1 MNDAPNNGRFCLT
14 GDTCRGY
21 DRLAKHPAPVERR
34 DPLCNPCLDAAERD
48 TRLLPLDYLDLAQL
62 QAPSLS
68 QALDTQRR
76 GSSGPPMPISAI
88 PEALQ
93 AEIVYVTTMWA
104 DELRQRHRLANQHK
118 PYLVGAWHTTLTNPP
133 PPPRRL
139 PGGDVQRAVTT
150 IAPRLRDLAR
160 IPADTRYPSGV
171 DDDPTEI
178 AGWEAVHHLQRLHQR
193 ARSLLGRTHRTST
206 VPGSCSEC
214 GGELWRDEP
223 RYEGDPCNVYCCLC
237 SVTWTT
243 DEYERYVGLQLAIP
257 ARKRAAG

>member
-1 MNDAPNNGRFCLT
+1 MNDTPETTDRFCLS

-21 DRLAKHPAPVERR
+21 DRLAKHPAYTTAR
-34 DPLCNPCLDAAERD
+34 DPLCNTCIAAAERD
-48 TRLLPLDYLDLAQL
+48 TRMLPLDYLDLAQM

-76 GSSGPPMPISAI
+76 GSSGPPMPLAGV

-104 DELRQRHRLANQHK
+104 DELRQRHRLADQRK
-118 PYLVGAWHTTLTNPP
+118 PYLVGAWHTTASNPP
-133 PPPRRL
+133 PPPKRL
-139 PGGDVQRAVTT
+139 PGGEVQRAVATL
-150 IAPRLRDLAR
+150 APRLRDLAR
-160 IPADTRYPSGV
+160 IGPDMRYPSGV

-193 ARSLLGRTHRTST
+193 ARSLLGRTHRSSP
-206 VPGSCSEC
+206 VPGSCSDC

-223 RYEGDPCNVYCCLC
+223 RYARDPCNVYCSLC
-237 SVTWTT
+237 HLTWTT
-243 DEYERYVGLQLAIP
+243 DEYETYVGLQLAAP
-257 ARKRAAG
+257 KRRSA